1 MVRTVELDIAQ
12 ATLSEIIAALGPG
25 DEVLIVR
32 NQQPVARIVPTT
44 QAKPQ
49 FGNCKGMLT
58 IVEEDDEHL
67 ADFED
72 YMP

>member
-1 MVRTVELDIAQ
+1 MVRTIELDVAQ

-25 DEVLIVR
+25 EEIVIVQNR
-32 NQQPVARIVPTT
+32 QPVARIVPTR

-49 FGNCKGMLT
+49 FGSCRGLLT
-58 IVEEDDEHL
+58 IAEEDDEHL
-67 ADFED
+67 ADFEE